1 MNLNAIITLVLVTV
15 GVVLILVGA
24 LMALK
29 DWRRAREADVEGK
42 EHALGEALTGL
53 AKVVEALKGYPAGQQ
68 LIGFGIV
75 VLIIAGLF
83 GGITSL

>member
-1 MNLNAIITLVLVTV
+1 MNLNAIITLVLVAV
-15 GVVLILVGA
+15 GVVLILAGA

-29 DWRRAREADVEGK
+29 DWRKAHEAEIKGK

-53 AKVVEALKGYPAGQQ
+53 AKVLEALKGYPQGQQ

-83 GGITSL
+83 GGITAL